1 MSKEQKTFEE
11 MTNEELKTLCA
22 DFDLTVSAKNPAKP
36 NKSELLTA
44 LNEFKTQQ
52 DIINGN
58 IEAPVEDAPATKE
71 PEKKIVL
78 ASKLPRSKRK
88 KLQWADLARK
98 ECVFITDMRQS
109 QTNDHALFVSW
120 GNGLIGHHTDVVNLE
135 GRNKQYIRRGALA
148 NLRNVT
154 MEGLDQ
160 EDFGGELVPKPI
172 PRFLITPAEG
182 LSYEELKKKR
192 VEQQI
197 KAANAV

>member
-1 MSKEQKTFEE
+1 MSNEQKTFEE
-11 MTNEELKTLCA
+11 MTNDELKTLCA

-36 NKSELLTA
+36 NKSELLVA
-44 LNEFKTQQ
+44 LNEFKTKQ

-58 IEAPVEDAPATKE
+58 IEAPVESTDINVEPVKE
-71 PEKKIVL
+71 VL

-88 KLQWADLARK
+88 KLQWADLSRK
-98 ECVFITDMRQS
+98 ECVFITDMRQT

-154 MEGLDQ
+154 MEELDQ
-160 EDFGGELVPKPI
+160 EDFGGELISRPV